1 MEGTLDNIT
10 GAFTFHEIMLA
21 SEIDGCEK
29 FNAYS
34 TKINVYAANA
44 EVNITSCTTNKK
56 LAFYSDGTYHKT
68 ARFETKSDALGY
80 VTIVQEADSLAPDCF
95 NVHFKEDMLQINPA
109 EQAQK
114 TLLGMTSQKDFKD
127 AMIFTPQGQKL
138 PLVET
143 TDQNKLSGAA
153 AGICSIRNSIHS
165 LMPGFIS
172 PISQFMDG
180 VVFRIVD
187 KVISILP
194 ASLTDNPFV
203 GFISEIIEDVAGA
216 LNWLIGK
223 VKELYDKTIGKAI
236 EFIIQKTEKVW
247 EAVKNV
253 LELVGIPIGKIFD
266 FLKKA
271 LGIDDAC
278 RINNALKNMAHMS
291 VNVLKEKTKE
301 ISKKSIEAIDSP
313 MDTTS
318 DNAYNEKCAVPQSAC
333 SVYTYLWWAKTATS
347 SLSSLTGI
355 WGEKMF
361 HSSAEYVKKGIDI
374 IYLAE
379 CFISGFAELF
389 AFIEASAITKSVDGE
404 YKKDGGCFIS
414 DSLGFAFDD
423 IKSILDF
430 CIGQAKNA
438 STPLIVSRE
447 TFCALYV
454 ISQIST
460 GAVILANK

>member
-1 MEGTLDNIT
+1 
-10 GAFTFHEIMLA
+10 
-21 SEIDGCEK
+21 
-29 FNAYS
+29 
-34 TKINVYAANA
+34 
-44 EVNITSCTTNKK
+44 
-56 LAFYSDGTYHKT
+56 
-68 ARFETKSDALGY
+68 
-80 VTIVQEADSLAPDCF
+80 
-95 NVHFKEDMLQINPA
+95 
-109 EQAQK
+109 
-114 TLLGMTSQKDFKD
+114 
-127 AMIFTPQGQKL
+127 
-138 PLVET
+138 
-143 TDQNKLSGAA
+143 
-153 AGICSIRNSIHS
+153 
-165 LMPGFIS
+165 
-172 PISQFMDG
+172 
-180 VVFRIVD
+180 
-187 KVISILP
+187 
-194 ASLTDNPFV
+194 
-203 GFISEIIEDVAGA
+203 
-216 LNWLIGK
+216 
-223 VKELYDKTIGKAI
+223 
-236 EFIIQKTEKVW
+236 
-247 EAVKNV
+247 
-253 LELVGIPIGKIFD
+253 
-266 FLKKA
+266 
-271 LGIDDAC
+271 
-278 RINNALKNMAHMS
+278 
-291 VNVLKEKTKE
+291 
-301 ISKKSIEAIDSP
+301 

-355 WGEKMF
+355 WGKKMF